1 MKRYIA
7 AILIP
12 CLLLQFT
19 GCYTS
24 NYITKEQFL
33 DDSKVD
39 IEITTYN
46 DEEYSLGKGRYS
58 VKNDTIFIIAN
69 KPFVDPYKV
78 SFIPLYD
85 VKKYEVKELNST
97 DTILLIGAVVL
108 AIGLIVLAIGVIEF
122 NNSFPYK

>member
-1 MKRYIA
+1 MRRYISV
-7 AILIP
+7 ILIP
-12 CLLLQFT
+12 CLLLQLY
-19 GCYTS
+19 GCYSS
-24 NYITKEQFL
+24 NYITKDKFL
-33 DDSKVD
+33 FDEKGD

-46 DEEYSLGKGRYS
+46 GEEYSLGKGRYS

-97 DTILLIGAVVL
+97 DTMLAIGAVVL